1 MPMTRIC
8 LAAMLASGVLVNAAL
23 GQDENR
29 FGLTA
34 SVGWPSDCL
43 YASMDSVNTVHLVLV
58 NPVNPD
64 FGTGEVRAVS
74 FVSGFELRLEAYGTA
89 LVSPLRL
96 ASDGHVVARNGTYG
110 VHFTTPI
117 AVDPGGVTILAE
129 ADVVP
134 VGSAVDAAGPAA
146 AAAVSP
152 MPCDGA
158 TGWIY
163 LEAPVPSSIPGA
175 LVYFDAED
183 DDDPAVAG
191 SSWVSWPGAPA
202 LRIEVLTVGSATGT
216 WGGLKAVYR

>member
-8 LAAMLASGVLVNAAL
+8 LAAMLAAGLLAKAAL
-23 GQDENR
+23 GQDENL

-34 SVGWPSDCL
+34 SVVWPSDCL
-43 YASMDSVNTVHLVLV
+43 YASLDSVTTVHLVLV

-64 FGTGEVRAVS
+64 FGPGEVRAVS

-89 LVSPLRL
+89 LVSPLRPV
-96 ASDGHVVARNGTYG
+96 SDCQVVARNGAYG
-110 VHFTTPI
+110 VRFTTPV
-117 AVDPGGVTILAE
+117 AVAPGGFTVLAE

-134 VGSAVDAAGPAA
+134 VGSAVGAAGPAA
-146 AAAVSP
+146 AAAASP

-158 TGWIY
+158 TGWIH

-175 LVYFDAED
+175 MVYFDAED
-183 DDDPAVAG
+183 DVDPAVAG
-191 SSWVSWPGAPA
+191 SSWGYWPDAPA
-202 LRIEVLTVGSATGT
+202 LRIEVFTVGAVTGT